1 MAEPRAPRRDPT
13 VPEEAT
19 HEPPIRSGDE
29 EDERGARRE
38 DQQDHSVHPIWP
50 MADDP
55 LRQAGESSPD
65 PTKRRR

>member
-1 MAEPRAPRRDPT
+1 MAQPRSPRRDPT
-13 VPEEAT
+13 VPEDAT
-19 HEPPIRSGDE
+19 AEPRIRSGDE
-29 EDERGARRE
+29 EDARGARRE
-38 DQQDHSVHPIWP
+38 DQQDHAPHPIWP